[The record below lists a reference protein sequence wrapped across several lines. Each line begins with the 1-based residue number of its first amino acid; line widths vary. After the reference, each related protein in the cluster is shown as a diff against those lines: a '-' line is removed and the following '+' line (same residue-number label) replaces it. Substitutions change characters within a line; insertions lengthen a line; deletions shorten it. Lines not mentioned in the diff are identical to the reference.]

1 MAPSMVVLT
10 LLAGIILVPLASEYG
25 NLRRSFALSR
35 IGALSTTALVLPAFG
50 MATVFALPLSAHPV
64 AQWLA
69 TVTTTVVVYSLAAR
83 AITSSVSAAGTAPSR
98 STRA

>member
-1 MAPSMVVLT
+1 
-10 LLAGIILVPLASEYG
+10 
-25 NLRRSFALSR
+25 
-35 IGALSTTALVLPAFG
+35 